1 MSVCVRLYVHVDF
14 CGFWTLGVRT
24 SWCIGAHTCVK
35 PRKMYISTCVNPSIP
50 PLNFP
55 FHLPSRLQS
64 HIITEEDDRKK
75 LKMAREKMRATGSG
89 QLESAEDSLM
99 KKAMAGMGDD
109 DWALGGELTV
119 DNKSYTWSDKYRPR
133 KPRYDC
139 DAYAL
144 VGVLVNEF
152 WRIHFNIHVK
162 SAVWLYL

>member
-1 MSVCVRLYVHVDF
+1 
-14 CGFWTLGVRT
+14 
-24 SWCIGAHTCVK
+24 
-35 PRKMYISTCVNPSIP
+35 
-50 PLNFP
+50 
-55 FHLPSRLQS
+55 
-64 HIITEEDDRKK
+64 
-75 LKMAREKMRATGSG
+75 MAREKMRATGSG

-144 VGVLVNEF
+144 VGILAHTF
-152 WRIHFNIHVK
+152 
-162 SAVWLYL
+162 